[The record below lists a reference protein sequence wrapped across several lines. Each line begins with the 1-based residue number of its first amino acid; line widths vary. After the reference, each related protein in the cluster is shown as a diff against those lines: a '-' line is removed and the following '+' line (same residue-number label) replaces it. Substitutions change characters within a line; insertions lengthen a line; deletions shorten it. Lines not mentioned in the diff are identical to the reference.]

1 MFHRE
6 VIGTH
11 SSNLDLFFFDEATMK
26 HLIHENARDRDIAV
40 IEGVMGFYDGQGG
53 ASTAGSTW
61 HIAEAT
67 ETPVLLI
74 ENCAAVSVTAA
85 ARIKGM
91 ATFREPSRV
100 KGVVLNNC
108 GKALHDEIKNVIQ
121 EETGISVLGY
131 VPRLKDCVI
140 ESRHLGLVTAAEIGD
155 LKKKLD
161 ALALAIA
168 ESVDLDALIA
178 MATSAPPLSTGK
190 AIGETPAIA
199 GGSRIRIGVAR
210 DEAFCFYYPDNL
222 RLLERLGAELAEFS
236 PLRDGGLPADL
247 QGLYLGGGYPELYGK
262 ILSENRA
269 MLADIR
275 NAIGSGMPCIAEC
288 GGFMYLH
295 ETLTDAAGDTY
306 PMAAVLPGGCR
317 KTERL
322 VRFGYASYTAA
333 QDNLLCPAG
342 GVIRGHEF
350 HYWESDNPG
359 GSFTAQKPI
368 SKKEWPCIEA
378 TDTLCAGFPHFH
390 FYSNPGAALRFL
402 EKAARYKAVD

>member
-11 SSNLDLFFFDEATMK
+11 SSNLDLFFYDEATLR
-26 HLIHENARDRDIAV
+26 HLIHENARNRDIAV
-40 IEGVMGFYDGQGG
+40 IEGVMGFYDGLGG
-53 ASTAGSTW
+53 ASTTGSTW
-61 HIAEAT
+61 HIAEST

-91 ATFREPSRV
+91 ALFREPSRIH
-100 KGVVLNNC
+100 GVVLNNC
-108 GKALHDEIKNVIQ
+108 GKALYDAIKNVIR
-121 EETGISVLGY
+121 EETGIQVLGH
-131 VPRLKDCVI
+131 VPRLKECVI

-161 ALALAIA
+161 TLALAIA
-168 ESVDLDALIA
+168 DSVDLDALIA
-178 MATSAPPLSTGK
+178 MAASAPPLPAGK
-190 AIGETPAIA
+190 ALSEPPAISD
-199 GGSRIRIGVAR
+199 GSRIRIGMAR

-222 RLLERLGAELAEFS
+222 RLLEKLGAQLVEFS

-247 QGLYLGGGYPELYGK
+247 QGLYLGGGYPELYGT
-262 ILSENRA
+262 ILSENKT

-275 NAIGSGMPCIAEC
+275 NALASGMPCIAEC

-295 ETLTDAAGDTY
+295 ETLTDADGNIY
-306 PMAAVLPGGCR
+306 PMAAVLAGGCR

-342 GVIRGHEF
+342 SVIRGHEF

-359 GSFTAQKPI
+359 SSFIAQKPV
-368 SKKEWPCIEA
+368 SEKEWPCIEA
-378 TDTLCAGFPHFH
+378 TETLCAGFPHFH
-390 FYSNPGAALRFL
+390 FYSNPGAARRFL
-402 EKAARYKAVD
+402 EKAARYL